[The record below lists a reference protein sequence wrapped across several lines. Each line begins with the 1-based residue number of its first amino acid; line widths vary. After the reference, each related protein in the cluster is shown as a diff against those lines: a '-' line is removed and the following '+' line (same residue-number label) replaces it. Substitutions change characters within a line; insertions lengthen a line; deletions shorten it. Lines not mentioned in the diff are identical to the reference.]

1 MYHRNY
7 NEREP
12 VEITI
17 EPNRIS
23 ILNHGGP
30 DRSIPLEVVRK
41 AQTLRCRKYRNRR
54 LGDFLKEMEL
64 TEGCSTGIPT
74 VQEELQKNGSPRAVI
89 ETNDELGFISVFIPT
104 HEGCGERV
112 VLYGQNDTKNDTKND
127 TIKLTVRQRNI
138 IELIKDDDTITL
150 DEMTLKMSVSRSS
163 ITMDL
168 SKLQSNG
175 FITRQGS
182 RRVGRWIVLK

>member
-1 MYHRNY
+1 M
-7 NEREP
+7 
-12 VEITI
+12 
-17 EPNRIS
+17 
-23 ILNHGGP
+23 NHGGP
-30 DRSIPLEVVRK
+30 DRSIPLEVVRQ

-54 LGDFLKEMEL
+54 LGEFLKEMEL
-64 TEGCSTGIPT
+64 TEGRSTGIPT

-89 ETNDELGFISVFIPT
+89 ETNDERGFISVFIPS

-112 VLYGQNDTKNDTKND
+112 VLNGQNNTKNDTKND

-163 ITMDL
+163 ITRDL